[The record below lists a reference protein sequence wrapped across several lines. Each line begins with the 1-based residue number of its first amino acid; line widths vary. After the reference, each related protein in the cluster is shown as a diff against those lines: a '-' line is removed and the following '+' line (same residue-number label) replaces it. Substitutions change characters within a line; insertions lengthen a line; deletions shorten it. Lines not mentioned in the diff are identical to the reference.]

1 LNVDRSDG
9 PNFGPSEFSTPSVP
23 AKFKPPKM
31 LLPSAPKKFR
41 GRDHSALLTRLYGE
55 GVTESAIVDCHKSEL
70 MQLSDG
76 TPPEIIAAVAIRT
89 ANGRNAKPIAE
100 RVSFSGAGCEATW
113 D

>member
-1 LNVDRSDG
+1 MERSDG
-9 PNFGPSEFSTPSVP
+9 LNSGPSEFSTASVP

-41 GRDHSALLTRLYGE
+41 RRDHSARLTRPHGE

-89 ANGRNAKPIAE
+89 RADFAATLLPVRVAKL
-100 RVSFSGAGCEATW
+100 RAGS
-113 D
+113 